1 MSPFPPSFN
10 SNSVCIHTRY
20 LLLTTHHPLPTS
32 PRPLFSCTYKSLY
45 QPDRFAGPLFPHT
58 YKSLFPEP
66 LSFHIYTKPPGV
78 TPPGPRSACATSP
91 RTLRLSVIICRS
103 GVKRF
108 LTPFP
113 ATHTKNAPKSHLLAP
128 VTPFAA
134 THAKMPSRKSF
145 PCHTYKK
152 VGVGSSYG

>member
-1 MSPFPPSFN
+1 MSPFRPSF
-10 SNSVCIHTRY
+10 SPATPCVSASALPAHY
-20 LLLTTHHPLPTS
+20 PLPTFACL
-32 PRPLFSCTYKSLY
+32 LFSCTYKPLFP
-45 QPDRFAGPLFPHT
+45 PDRFAGPLFPNT

-113 ATHTKNAPKSHLLAP
+113 ATHTKNAPESHLLAP